1 MENTNTTNQLLNL
14 YQDDFKKF
22 NDLNYNFQNNVASSK
37 DVVESSAAWLVLQDN
52 KNILGTDIYNKFVKD
67 KWNANLLGLIQSNN
81 EEIFIQQY
89 IKLNPLE
96 KRIALNKL
104 KELDVDET
112 IYSVAD
118 ALYQQSVLSS
128 SIELFKKLNPDK
140 VKQIIQDLKSK
151 DSLTSYALTKAIIH
165 DPFFLDKPEALKVF
179 NKIDNNLKQ
188 IENEFGDIF
197 SSMTDDGI
205 KFVFEVYGKNKG
217 NLLQTYKELLDL
229 DKQGLLNDSFF
240 TSSDKKKDILTT
252 LESMYNLI
260 SKDKPLEDAYGPD
273 DLILDIGIAGS
284 FKAASLMSK
293 ASVDALVSKIPTK
306 ALRKPIGWFLNA
318 LRVDHAGTRQLI
330 EKYGVPLYFVSNKIA
345 EQNLLLGLAT
355 APELSYGF
363 VNLISNIGKSLTKGM
378 FKAGESAITASKSL
392 INTIDKT
399 NLNIGL
405 IKTPTV
411 IDIGK
416 QALDSG
422 NIATKNILGDY
433 IGNNVYQYLVNPT
446 KDIQNKIQKLVGTDV
461 HYLFVNSQKEII
473 ENPAIGED
481 ITIVLKQVANNEN
494 KIPKVFQLNAMFDLD
509 KGQIKLILKDN
520 NPNVLSYL
528 EHAANLKGN
537 ILSVGSSVQDV
548 IGKAAA
554 SIFGDDVKKSIYR
567 NAFLEFKSLS
577 EQLVKNPNNEELLD
591 KFFDAAGNA
600 LDYMLEQS
608 SGIHNNI
615 DELYDLFEK
624 SINNKQGIVGNLFQ
638 RLKYTFLSPFVKDE
652 RVYKALVDDVS
663 ILEDLNHQFN
673 VLLEKPIIKVIKSLS
688 RKDKAIVNRLLL
700 EGDKLGKEWDYSKL
714 IANYG
719 QKVADAYRTV
729 NIFYKKMRIYFDE
742 IMSNH
747 FGKQNIYF
755 LDNKPVY
762 LIRDY
767 IEDGIKK
774 AVVKDPVT
782 KQSFTIPKSNLKLF
796 NQLSKDIKGYIPRI
810 PDGDIVVSI
819 VDVKN
824 LKVKKSIYGVKNI
837 KEIKDLANKDIIDIK
852 KQFSGLRGLDE
863 ARILSS
869 LIKPTPDLIVDKA
882 GFSLAGKGVKK
893 LSKKELKTLKESA
906 YKQKYYRIIIHHS
919 NENPREIAFN
929 LFSKSKEMPLL
940 SKKIIQ
946 EHEDLYK
953 QLKQAGYSDEDIE
966 IILQN
971 INNKEIADFFAQ
983 IGTSTGRLFNRVKGN
998 VDEFTVHY
1006 LNRKDP
1012 LDATR
1017 EYIRTIN
1024 RYTGFARYRDELKN
1038 AFIKKYKHLLE
1049 EIDGIVDWRYFKED
1063 AIKSKD
1069 YYTARLLQNHLRR
1082 LYNVV
1087 PRNVEIVANVVN
1099 NIYRKRAE
1107 AFLKKAGISKAE
1119 LNLNMANKVEN
1130 VNKLLS
1136 FIGGSTR
1143 FFLDIA
1149 QVPLQASQ
1157 SIITLTSNLEVAPKV
1172 LQDTTEFLLYY
1183 PFKRFYSK
1191 ATKLPKKFQE
1201 IYDDLLNS
1209 GIIARLVPEE
1219 IIGGQQY
1226 LDKGLIFL
1234 KIGEGIQRVVAGV
1247 VAREKAIE
1255 AGLTKGTKEYYK
1267 FIHDYGTKFALN
1279 LGNQSKS
1286 TLTEG
1291 VFSWNI
1297 GQFKR
1302 YFAQMIDLFYNRLT
1316 PRQQLLTGVAL
1327 FELYG
1332 LSGIP
1337 LVADAKD
1344 LYSSYETNLRYMYG
1358 NLLMMLDRALEESPK
1373 DILDDLLNEGY
1384 LTKNEYRKALTVL
1397 SKDIEALKT
1406 NYESKDYPISNY
1418 NAAKIEDIA
1427 KDAKDTFEVINKIM
1441 EYKGALDFWKGR
1453 LAFEGFFTKMYD
1465 YGVSSVFGSIVKALV
1480 DTGKISYN
1488 ALFKAKILDNILDNK
1503 AIYGK
1508 LPTNSGNESE
1518 DFKKKSAVVDFILK
1532 ETKAVA
1538 PAVGKLSELFYA
1550 YSMGKIQKQ
1559 TFEEMWDSIDGV
1571 NIESLSGNALVKDAG
1586 IKDYIKYYF
1595 GFDLSTINPEKK
1607 VGYDVNAFL
1616 IDIGNIARDLGKQAG
1631 KMVADG
1637 DKRALAFETKIHL
1650 LAKANGDSSLVK
1662 YCMSIYNRAKNKAIK
1677 EAIESGSLSKTKL
1690 YNLAKELQLI
1700 TDDEYNEY
1708 MQDIIQ
1714 QNQQ

>member
-89 IKLNPLE
+89 TKLNPLE

-252 LESMYNLI
+252 LESMYNLV
-260 SKDKPLEDAYGPD
+260 SKDKPLEEAYGLD
-273 DLILDIGIAGS
+273 DLVLDVGIAGS

-293 ASVDALVSKIPTK
+293 ASIDALVSKIPTK
-306 ALRKPIGWFLNA
+306 VLRKPIGWFLNA

-363 VNLISNIGKSLTKGM
+363 VNLISNIGKSLTKGI
-378 FKAGESAITASKSL
+378 FKAGESVITANKSL
-392 INTIDKT
+392 INTINKT

-416 QALDSG
+416 QALDNG

-473 ENPAIGED
+473 ENPAIAED
-481 ITIVLKQVANNEN
+481 FTLVLKQVSKEDKLP
-494 KIPKVFQLNAMFDLD
+494 KIFQLNAMFDLD
-509 KGQIKLILKDN
+509 KGKIKLILKDN

-577 EQLVKNPNNEELLD
+577 EQLARNPNNEELLD
-591 KFFDAAGNA
+591 KFFDAAGNT
-600 LDYMLEQS
+600 LDYMIEQAN
-608 SGIHNNI
+608 GIHNNI
-615 DELYDLFEK
+615 DEVYNLFEK
-624 SINNKQGIVGNLFQ
+624 SINNKRGIIDNLFQ
-638 RLKYTFLSPFVKDE
+638 RLRYTFLSPFINDTK
-652 RVYKALVDDVS
+652 VYKALVDDVS

-673 VLLEKPIIKVIKSLS
+673 VLLEKPIVKSFKSLS
-688 RKDKAIVNRLLL
+688 NKDKAIVNRLLL

-714 IANYG
+714 VANYG
-719 QKVADAYRTV
+719 EDVANAYKTV
-729 NIFYKKMRIYFDE
+729 NVFYKKMRIYFDE
-742 IMSNH
+742 VMSNY
-747 FGKQNIYF
+747 FSKKNVYF

-762 LIRDY
+762 LIRNF
-767 IEDGIKK
+767 IEDGVKK

-782 KQSFTIPKSNLKLF
+782 KQSFTVPKSNLKLF
-796 NQLSKDIKGYIPRI
+796 NQLSKNIKGYIPRI

-819 VDVKN
+819 VDIKN
-824 LKVKKSIYGVKNI
+824 LEVKKSIYGVKNL
-837 KEIKDLANKDIIDIK
+837 KEIKDIKNKDIVNLV

-863 ARILSS
+863 ARIISS
-869 LIKPTPDLIVDKA
+869 LIKPAPDLKISKPV
-882 GFSLAGKGVKK
+882 SNLTSKGSKK
-893 LSKKELKTLKESA
+893 LSPKDLKAIEDSI

-919 NENPREIAFN
+919 NENPRAIAFD
-929 LFSKSKEMPLL
+929 LFSKSKNKTFIP
-940 SKKIIQ
+940 KKYIKKN
-946 EHEDLYK
+946 EDLYQ

-983 IGTSTGRLFNRVKGN
+983 IGTSTGRLFNRAKGN

-1012 LDATR
+1012 LDATK
-1017 EYIRTIN
+1017 EYISTIS

-1038 AFIKKYKHLLE
+1038 AFVKKYKNLLE

-1107 AFLKKAGISKAE
+1107 AFLKKAGISEAE
-1119 LNLNMANKVEN
+1119 LNLNMANKIEN

-1157 SIITLTSNLEVAPKV
+1157 SIITLISNLEVAPKV

-1219 IIGGQQY
+1219 IIGGQHY

-1234 KIGEGIQRVVAGV
+1234 KIGESIQRIIAGI
-1247 VAREKAIE
+1247 VAREKALE

-1279 LGNQSKS
+1279 LGKQSKS

-1291 VFSWNI
+1291 IFSWNI

-1302 YFAQMIDLFYNRLT
+1302 YFTQMIDLFYNRLT

-1397 SKDIEALKT
+1397 SKDIEAIKT

-1571 NIESLSGNALVKDAG
+1571 NIESLSGNVLVKDAG

-1607 VGYDVNAFL
+1607 VGYDVKAFL

-1650 LAKANGDSSLVK
+1650 LAKANGDSNLVK

-1700 TDDEYNEY
+1700 TNDEYNEY

>member
-284 FKAASLMSK
+284 FKAASLISK
-293 ASVDALVSKIPTK
+293 ASVNALVSKIPTK

-1119 LNLNMANKVEN
+1119 LNLNMANKIEN